1 MLNWKNMVL
10 SILVHIMNL
19 FQSHLSSAIGQN
31 SSDIKAGRPGMRGMM
46 VVSRAIIV
54 EPAAFNPTNPA
65 IIILVCGDSG
75 SSSMATEFTLSGST
89 LAALQVTTVLVHCLM
104 YKLSNTDISQKNKFT

>member
-1 MLNWKNMVL
+1 
-10 SILVHIMNL
+10 
-19 FQSHLSSAIGQN
+19 
-31 SSDIKAGRPGMRGMM
+31 M

-89 LAALQVTTVLVHCLM
+89 LAALQVTTVLVHCLT
-104 YKLSNTDISQKNKFT
+104 YSVIKQWHLTGKWDYLSRPTFVKLYNCISYGLVGPFRCI